1 MGRLLKFSFIQSGR
15 IIVLWLGALLLIVH
29 GLNSFLSESVWT
41 MLFGSERPAM
51 FIEDMDPF
59 SAGGLAVVTLALPF
73 AYYLLHSIRLRL
85 ERGIVG
91 KGATGED
98 ICLTPEAIER
108 TIAREV
114 KANVPEVAAILDC
127 VAAQGKGSVAVTLKL
142 SVSDRSRVPD
152 VQRRTR
158 EVTRLTL
165 EQLIGYSDGSQIRVL
180 VQRIAGL
187 PGATRQ
193 LRKGPRRVAKVVAG
207 TPKA

>member
-1 MGRLLKFSFIQSGR
+1 M
-15 IIVLWLGALLLIVH
+15 IVLWLGAALLVIH
-29 GLNSFLSESVWT
+29 GLNSFLSESTWT
-41 MLFGSERPAM
+41 LIFRTDRPAL
-51 FIEDMDPF
+51 FIEDMDPI
-59 SAGGLAVVTLALPF
+59 SAGGLAVVTLALPL
-73 AYYLLHSIRLRL
+73 AYYLMHSIARRL

-158 EVTRLTL
+158 EVTRVTL
-165 EQLIGYSDGSQIRVL
+165 EQLIGYSDGSQVRVL

-193 LRKGPRRVAKVVAG
+193 LRKGPRKAARIITAG
-207 TPKA
+207 TPKD